1 MNFSWES
8 NSRTTMPWIII
19 KTLKKNNLSQIQ
31 DILAL
36 LLTNITIY
44 EVIQV
49 PPSSC
54 LYSVFDLILFRN
66 RQTEACS
73 LALLPSVLPA
83 FIGANCIGRRKF
95 NKNKSGSSFILKFI
109 FSEKTE
115 LLDKKEGSLQSCT
128 FSLKRDIRWIY
139 DI

>member
-1 MNFSWES
+1 MS
-8 NSRTTMPWIII
+8 
-19 KTLKKNNLSQIQ
+19 
-31 DILAL
+31 
-36 LLTNITIY
+36 
-44 EVIQV
+44 

-109 FSEKTE
+109 FHEKTE
-115 LLDKKEGSLQSCT
+115 LLDKKEGSL
-128 FSLKRDIRWIY
+128 
-139 DI
+139 